1 MKMTPKEEIMKDLL
15 ALQRIGL
22 IEVVGIN
29 DEGEELWGP
38 TALGRSLKEE
48 QVNEIIDKS
57 IDDGI

>member
-1 MKMTPKEEIMKDLL
+1 MTPKEEIMKDLL

-38 TALGRSLKEE
+38 TALGRSLEE
-48 QVNEIIDKS
+48 DQANEIIDKS

>member
-1 MKMTPKEEIMKDLL
+1 MTPKEEIMKDLL

-38 TALGRSLKEE
+38 TVLGRSLEQE
-48 QVNEIIDKS
+48 QVDEIIDKS

>member
-1 MKMTPKEEIMKDLL
+1 MKDLL

-48 QVNEIIDKS
+48 QVSDIIDKS
-57 IDDGI
+57 IDGSI

>member
-1 MKMTPKEEIMKDLL
+1 MTSKEEIMKDLL

-22 IEVVGIN
+22 IEVVGID

-38 TALGRSLKEE
+38 TALGRSLKDE
-48 QVNEIIDKS
+48 QISNIIDKS

>member
-38 TALGRSLKEE
+38 TALGRSLKED
-48 QVNEIIDKS
+48 QISGIIDKS
-57 IDDGI
+57 VDDET

>member
-1 MKMTPKEEIMKDLL
+1 MTSKEEIMNDLL
-15 ALQRIGL
+15 SLQRIGL

-38 TALGRSLKEE
+38 TALGLSLKDE
-48 QVNEIIDKS
+48 QISNIIDKS

>member
-1 MKMTPKEEIMKDLL
+1 MTSKEEIMKDLL

-38 TALGRSLKEE
+38 TALGRSLKDE
-48 QVNEIIDKS
+48 QISNIIDKS

>member
-1 MKMTPKEEIMKDLL
+1 MTPKEEIMKDLL

-38 TALGRSLKEE
+38 TELGRSLKED